1 MKICGQ
7 LRCRYAK
14 INAQRIS
21 IRLRFILAKLLESAP
36 AKNEKVLE
44 QENEE
49 GSNKALSENL
59 INTEKNKINDEEFVL
74 LDLPKDGVHFP
85 IGSDDVFGEKTK
97 NFYYNETGTELL
109 NKGFLKDSYYIG
121 KYEVTYRLWKKVYD
135 WTITG
140 AGKNKGYVFNK
151 GKKGAIGKMAGKVV
165 VTNKHPVTNINWYDC
180 IVWCNAYSEMCGAV
194 PVYYKKEILGKNAR
208 KFILKNAKKEKKD
221 CNTLVWLT
229 AKDLQI
235 KNKENGFRLPT
246 WLEWQLAA
254 RLTNKK
260 DYIVKKHGKPLQS
273 TVNGKEWFFT
283 KGRAIS
289 GDKYDVTNQIQGK
302 AGEKSGRRYA
312 NFGDYMMCGLTY
324 YHTLEIGSLL
334 PNSLGIYDMSG
345 NAEEWCLNYV
355 PKHRFSDG
363 TVILA
368 GRVSSGGDCF
378 VPFVCMGYAGQGSRL
393 PVLGLR
399 LCRTK

>member
-1 MKICGQ
+1 MKKKIFGFM
-7 LRCRYAK
+7 LFMFSFGFVVYA
-14 INAQRIS
+14 
-21 IRLRFILAKLLESAP
+21 E
-36 AKNEKVLE
+36 V
-44 QENEE
+44 
-49 GSNKALSENL
+49 
-59 INTEKNKINDEEFVL
+59 NDEELVL

-85 IGSDDVFGEKTK
+85 IGRDDVFGEKTK

-135 WTITG
+135 WATSG
-140 AGKNKGYVFNK
+140 VGKNKGYVFNK

-165 VTNKHPVTNINWYDC
+165 VTNKHPITNVNWYDC
-180 IVWCNAYSEMCGAV
+180 IVWCNAYSEMCGVV
-194 PVYYKKEILGKNAR
+194 PVYYKKEILGKNGKVKTENLKNVE
-208 KFILKNAKKEKKD
+208 KFILRNAKTEKKD
-221 CNTLVWLT
+221 CNTLVWLS
-229 AKDLQI
+229 AKELGF

-246 WLEWQLAA
+246 WLEWEFAA
-254 RLTNKK
+254 KLTNKK
-260 DYIVKKHGKPLQS
+260 DYIVQKHGKPLQS
-273 TVNGKEWFFT
+273 TVNGKKWFFT

-289 GDKYDVTNQIQGK
+289 GDKYDVTNQFQGK

-312 NFGDYMMCGLTY
+312 NFGDYMMYGLTY

-345 NAEEWCLNYV
+345 NVEEWCLNYV
-355 PKHRFSDG
+355 PKHRLSDG

-393 PVLGLR
+393 PNSRNSRAGTKILGLR
-399 LCRTK
+399 ICKTK